1 MVVPPTGVG
10 VPTSQPSK
18 CALRASCRRARF
30 PRRTTVRP
38 GQSVWQPANGLRPC
52 IARCLVLVLEVYPV
66 PKRRV
71 VFVLLRSSCLSLVAR
86 IRAAGLSHGQ
96 RGEKSWDLLNP
107 WIGTTELLLL
117 YWYYESC
124 LASILLA
131 IYIYI
136 SIYSYM
142 WKKERKKERTNER
155 KKERKEGRK
164 KERKRER
171 ERVTIDAITHVDV
184 HACVRKDYIHV
195 LKIENF
201 TDWKDVAHFPGSC
214 CVALP

>member
-1 MVVPPTGVG
+1 MWVVLQDV
-10 VPTSQPSK
+10 Q
-18 CALRASCRRARF
+18 L
-30 PRRTTVRP
+30 
-38 GQSVWQPANGLRPC
+38 
-52 IARCLVLVLEVYPV
+52 LVLVLEVYPV

-71 VFVLLRSSCLSLVAR
+71 VFVLLRRSCLSLVAR

-107 WIGTTELLLL
+107 WIGTTELPLL

-136 SIYSYM
+136 HIFIYSYM
-142 WKKERKKERTNER
+142 WQKERKK
-155 KKERKEGRK
+155 
-164 KERKRER
+164 ER

-195 LKIENF
+195 LKIENY